1 MKIQDTD
8 AAVLLKRDDVYR
20 HTPGAD
26 LSPDEIFEVL
36 SNDRRR
42 CTLHYLKQCDE
53 RRVPLREVVDYVT
66 AWENDVPIDQID
78 SNARKCVYTALRQS
92 HLPKLDKTGVVDYDQ
107 RRGEVELTDA
117 AREVQVYMEYV
128 PGNDIPW
135 SEYYLGLSAVL
146 ATLAVVSWVG
156 VYPFDGVSWIAMTF
170 LVVTT
175 TLLSAVV
182 HTYHT
187 HQNELGGDEFL
198 EVEGES

>member
-1 MKIQDTD
+1 MKLQDTD
-8 AAVLLKRDDVYR
+8 TTDLFKRTDVYR

-26 LSPDEIFEVL
+26 LAPDEIFEVL

-42 CTLHYLKQCDE
+42 CTLHYLKQRDDGP
-53 RRVPLREVVDYVT
+53 VPLRDVVDYVT
-66 AWENDVPIDQID
+66 AWENDVPITQID

-92 HLPKLDKTGVVDYDQ
+92 HLPKLDKTGVVEYDQ

-146 ATLAVVSWVG
+146 AALTTVAWAGIYPFGGVSWV
-156 VYPFDGVSWIAMTF
+156 AMTF

-175 TLLSAVV
+175 MLLSAAV
-182 HTYHT
+182 HTYYT
-187 HQNELGGDEFL
+187 KQNELGSDEFL
-198 EVEGES
+198 DVDGE